1 VISVIDGVP
10 ADPTRNVPRVPRM
23 RDVKRWLVT
32 VAVALILLG
41 NSVMAGPARADVV
54 SCGYP
59 ATGYYVRADVAV
71 VIGVLFAC
79 DFPREINGAHLHQE
93 ALTLDAGFNVGANI
107 TRTGGSNTI
116 GGPLTIGGQAWSSSW
131 RCPDQRY
138 LAEQPNPVGAWNKPM
153 VAGHCKA
160 IGVAPSAPSDTPW
173 PAGDTM
179 QVFVWPPPLVPD
191 SPGPAVA
198 PPVGNDVQQGDQGD
212 QGDQPNGLGIPD
224 GKPSATRVH

>member
-1 VISVIDGVP
+1 
-10 ADPTRNVPRVPRM
+10 M
-23 RDVKRWLVT
+23 KRWIAAGSITTALMLGL
-32 VAVALILLG
+32 VAVA
-41 NSVMAGPARADVV
+41 PARADVPT

-59 ATGYYVRADVAV
+59 ATGYYVRADVAI

-93 ALTLDAGFNVGANI
+93 ALTLDAAFNTGANF
-107 TRTGGSNTI
+107 TNDGGSNNV
-116 GGPLTIGGQAWSSSW
+116 GGGLTFGGGAWSSSW

-153 VAGHCKA
+153 VAGRCNP

-179 QVFVWPPPLVPD
+179 QEFVWPPPLVPN
-191 SPGPAVA
+191 SPGPVVS
-198 PPVGNDVQQGDQGD
+198 PPVGNDVQRGDTD
-212 QGDQPNGLGIPD
+212 EQPNRLGIPD
-224 GKPSATRVH
+224 GNPPATRVG